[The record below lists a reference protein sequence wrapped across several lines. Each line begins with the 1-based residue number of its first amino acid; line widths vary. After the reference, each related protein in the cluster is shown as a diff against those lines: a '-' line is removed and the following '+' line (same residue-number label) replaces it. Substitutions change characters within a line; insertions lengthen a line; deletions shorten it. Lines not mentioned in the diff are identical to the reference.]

1 MRRLGAVVVMV
12 ICLAAGFAA
21 GFKTALAREH
31 GRLER
36 HKQILKR
43 VHSEVWSNPD
53 LNAAMK
59 AADEL
64 YTPDFVVHNWAGD
77 ERGLDTLKKGLVE
90 NRSISPDW
98 NEEVLEMVAEGDNVV
113 SRFLSTGTQKGD
125 IPAIPG
131 YQPLLP
137 ATGKFIRFPELAVH
151 RLVNGKVAEQWEF
164 ADNWGANIQAG
175 LIDPDKMSFAPSK
188 ACR

>member
-31 GRLER
+31 GRLEH

-64 YTPDFVVHNWAGD
+64 YTPDFVVHNGAGD

-98 NEEVLEMVAEGDNVV
+98 NEEVLDMVAEGDNVV
-113 SRFLSTGTQKGD
+113 SRFLSLRSGVKTLGG
-125 IPAIPG
+125 
-131 YQPLLP
+131 
-137 ATGKFIRFPELAVH
+137 FEFPPYLT
-151 RLVNGKVAEQWEF
+151 LFFSDF
-164 ADNWGANIQAG
+164 A
-175 LIDPDKMSFAPSK
+175 
-188 ACR
+188 C